1 MSNITC
7 LSPLK
12 IYDSLSKQNHRKSYA
27 YGNVSP
33 LVMKLGVIDAFQF
46 CLYKDDRYFDDY
58 VTDIYL
64 VDAKTDRTVLDI
76 TSYMEENGFTVQNIN
91 GIYVAT
97 YPGVKPIPS
106 ITQEGEYYLRLDGN
120 LGVEYVSEVFSFS
133 NNLDGYLEL
142 KYSNDETFSIK
153 DGIVDLQGIE
163 FIIRVKTEV
172 GKPEYK
178 FEEEAT
184 KRLGYAFIE
193 SQVSSKIYKFNAI
206 MPEYLC
212 DALRLVKLCNKRKVI
227 SGEDEFEPIT
237 FDMSVEWQEQGDL
250 ASVTCEFQTDNV
262 IVRLG
267 NPKYELSR
275 GDFNNDFDPLDFSR

>member
-1 MSNITC
+1 MANIVC

-46 CLYKDDRYFDDY
+46 CLCNDDHI
-58 VTDIYL
+58 TDIYL
-64 VDAKTDRTVLDI
+64 VDAKTDRTTLDI
-76 TSYMEENGFTVQNIN
+76 TSYMEENGFTVQNTN

-106 ITQEGEYYLRLDGN
+106 IMQEGEYYLRLKSN
-120 LGVEYVSEVFSFS
+120 LDAEYVSEVFSFS
-133 NNLDGYLEL
+133 NNTDGYLEL

-153 DGIVDLQGIE
+153 DGLVDLNDIE
-163 FIIRVKTEV
+163 FIIRVKSEI

-184 KRLGYAFIE
+184 KRLGYSFIE

-212 DALRLVKLCNKRKVI
+212 DALRLVRLCSKRKIV
-227 SGEDEFEPIT
+227 SGEDEYEPIT

-267 NPKYELSR
+267 TPEYHVDR
-275 GDFNNDFDPLDFSR
+275 GDFNSDYDPLDFSR